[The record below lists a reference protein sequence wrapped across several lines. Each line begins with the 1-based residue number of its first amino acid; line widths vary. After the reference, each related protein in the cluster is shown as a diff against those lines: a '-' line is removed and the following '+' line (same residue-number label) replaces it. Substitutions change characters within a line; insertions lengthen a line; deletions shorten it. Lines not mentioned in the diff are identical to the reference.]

1 MSVLILVLFVGLF
14 LHDALVPGGN
24 VSDGA
29 FPMLNIPW
37 GPGGL
42 GLVAAVVLPKLLIVL
57 FYHRLS
63 VRAMASLNRAN
74 ETAALRTLER
84 WTARLS
90 KLLIV
95 SYLGDLMVLGA
106 LKQLRAA
113 VGDLLLVDELLI
125 MLPPLA
131 ATFCMWVSHY
141 PVDVKLREATFMS
154 RMERGLPVQ
163 MWTRGQ
169 YLVAQLRH
177 QWALMGIPLLL
188 LSGWSQTVQL
198 FFRGR
203 LSEAMQAGLL
213 LGGSLTVFL
222 FTPLIIRHVWDTAPL
237 PAGEMRDRLTAMCRQ
252 HRVGVRELLL
262 WRTYGGMINGAVM
275 GVIRPLRYILLT
287 DALLESMPA
296 RQVEAVMAH
305 ELAHV
310 RKHHMFWLLIVAASS
325 MELLRLL
332 AVLMLK
338 GVSAL
343 MGIEPLSSITP
354 QTIKAIVEH
363 PDMAS
368 LTATIVSITGW
379 FFVFGWVSRR
389 FERQADTFAAQH
401 LAHEWHEEHP
411 TGQEDRPASSTM
423 MMPLPTAE
431 EMAAALERGEPSEPP
446 ESPITAALPITA
458 GGSTITKPGCFPRS
472 ATETM
477 AGALQSVAE
486 LNYIPTQ
493 RPSWR
498 HGSIAWRQNY
508 LRSLSGT
515 PIDDAS
521 IDRHVRR
528 IKWAGILIL
537 VSVVI
542 IHLLW

>member
-14 LHDALVPGGN
+14 LHDALVPMGN
-24 VSDGA
+24 VPDAA

-37 GPGGL
+37 GPWL
-42 GLVAAVVLPKLLIVL
+42 LSVVILPKLLIVS
-57 FYHRLS
+57 FYHWLS
-63 VRAMASLNRAN
+63 VRAMASLNQAH
-74 ETAALRTLER
+74 ETSALRTLER
-84 WTARLS
+84 WTARFG

-95 SYLGDLMVLGA
+95 SYLSDLIVFGA
-106 LKQLRAA
+106 LKQLRATL
-113 VGDLLLVDELLI
+113 GDLLLVDELLI

-131 ATFCMWVSHY
+131 VTFCMWLSHY
-141 PVDVKLREATFMS
+141 PVDLKLREATFMS

-169 YLVAQLRH
+169 YLIAQLRH

-188 LSGWSQTVQL
+188 LSGWSETVQL
-198 FFRGR
+198 FFRTR
-203 LSEAMQAGLL
+203 ISEAMQATLL

-222 FTPLIIRHVWDTAPL
+222 FTPLIIRHIWDTTPL

-296 RQVEAVMAH
+296 KQVEAVMAH

-332 AVLMLK
+332 AVMMLK
-338 GVSAL
+338 GLSAL
-343 MGIEPLSSITP
+343 MGIEPLSSVTP
-354 QTIKAIVEH
+354 EMIKAIVEH

-368 LTATIVSITGW
+368 LTATIVSIVGW

-401 LAHEWHEEHP
+401 LAQEWHEENP
-411 TGQEDRPASSTM
+411 TGQEQRPALSSM

-431 EMAAALERGEPSEPP
+431 EMVASLERGE
-446 ESPITAALPITA
+446 SPMAAALPA
-458 GGSTITKPGCFPRS
+458 AASGSTITKPGCFPRA

-508 LRSLSGT
+508 LRSLPGT
-515 PIDDAS
+515 PIHDAS
-521 IDRHVRR
+521 IDRHVQR

-537 VSVVI
+537 VSVVL